1 MKISSP
7 IAALTAIVIASGIM
21 VQGPASAAPV
31 SITVNGAFT
40 DAPDSLTVGPNIFSS
55 FVGLNFTSTFSYD
68 PTAARIN
75 TEFASPA
82 DGGSGQ
88 ELGTEFT
95 GGFANP
101 AIPGL
106 PVTPPDTNTYISPTL
121 IAEQE
126 NDVTR
131 TPAELLNLL
140 PGGTTFDF
148 FSVNGWQ
155 PGSTFSGGS
164 TIGDGA
170 AIDAINFGLT
180 FIDVDGTMIGGAL
193 SASDLM
199 PETLDI
205 NLIDFVIVTV
215 EEYEN
220 AELVGF
226 AYQFGTI
233 GEGGTFN
240 NFTIVSETS
249 EVSEPAIS
257 AIFAV
262 GMATIGL
269 ARRRKRA
276 DNA

>member
-1 MKISSP
+1 MNISSP

-21 VQGPASAAPV
+21 VQGPAAAAPV

-55 FVGLNFTSTFSYD
+55 LVGLNFTSTFTYD
-68 PTAARIN
+68 PTGAQIN

-82 DGGSGQ
+82 EGGSGQ

-95 GGFANP
+95 GGSATPLIP
-101 AIPGL
+101 AL
-106 PVTPPDTNTYISPTL
+106 PVTPPDTNTYTSPTL
-121 IAEQE
+121 IVEQE
-126 NDVTR
+126 NNVTR
-131 TPAELLNLL
+131 SPAELLNLL

-148 FSVNGWQ
+148 FTINGWQ

-164 TIGDGA
+164 TITGDGD
-170 AIDAINFGLT
+170 AIDAVNFGLT
-180 FIDVDGTMIGGAL
+180 FIDVDGTMIGGPL
-193 SASDLM
+193 SSSDLM

-205 NLIDFVIVTV
+205 NLVDFVIVAV
-215 EEYEN
+215 EEFEN
-220 AELVGF
+220 SERIGF

-240 NFTIVSETS
+240 NFTIVSATS
-249 EVSEPAIS
+249 EVSEPAMT

-262 GMATIGL
+262 GMAAIGL
-269 ARRRKRA
+269 TRRKKRA
-276 DNA
+276 AA